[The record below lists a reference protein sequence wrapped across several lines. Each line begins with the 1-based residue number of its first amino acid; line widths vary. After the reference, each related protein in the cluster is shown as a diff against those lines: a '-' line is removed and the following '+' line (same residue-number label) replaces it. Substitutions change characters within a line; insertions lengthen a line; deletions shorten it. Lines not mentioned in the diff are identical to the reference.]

1 MMSRIDPTLPAS
13 GDPAPERDTRLIWAG
28 LFFAL
33 AVFSKLPGLDL
44 LVSERYFVQGQGF
57 VHAQDPVV
65 QWLYV
70 WTPWLGRGLLVG
82 LVTVSLFGRRLG
94 AWISRQGPGQNP
106 ETWGRWGRFM
116 AGSGRHTAI
125 LATCAA
131 LLGPGLII
139 EGLFKNTVGR
149 PRPVQVDVFGGP
161 AVYQGPFAIGAEP
174 GSHKSFCSSHAATG
188 FALMGLGLGCGPV
201 WRRRW
206 FLIGTVAG
214 AVVGMGRIL
223 QGGHY
228 LSDIIFAFYV
238 VWLSCEWVAW
248 MDHRRTMRMVEA
260 ARRTPRP

>member
-1 MMSRIDPTLPAS
+1 MSRTDPTWPT
-13 GDPAPERDTRLIWAG
+13 GEDPPPERDTRLIWAG

-33 AVFSKLPGLDL
+33 AVFSKLPGADL
-44 LVSERYFVQGQGF
+44 LVSARYFVQGQGF
-57 VHAQDPVV
+57 VHAHDPVV

-82 LVTVSLFGRRLG
+82 MVIVAVFGRTLG
-94 AWISRQGPGQNP
+94 TWATRTGHATCGQ
-106 ETWGRWGRFM
+106 FM

-139 EGLFKNTVGR
+139 EGVFKNTVGR

-161 AVYQGPFAIGAEP
+161 ATYQGPFAIGAKP

-188 FALMGLGLGCGPV
+188 FALMGLGLGCAPL

-248 MDHRRTMRMVEA
+248 MDHRRTMRMAKA